1 MTQIDARGKA
11 CPLPVIEAKK
21 AVEAMS
27 QGVVEVLVDNSV
39 AVQNVLKMAKQK
51 NLAATSEQKEGYYVV
66 AITVTEQSPTCEI
79 QQTMSEADSQAQNT
93 VVVLSSDTMG
103 NGDDVLGRLLMKGFV
118 YALTEQDQLPKTI
131 VLYNGGAKLSI
142 QGAETL
148 EDLKLMESQGVEI
161 LTCGTCLN
169 HYGIAD
175 QLAVGSVTNMYRIAE
190 VLTHAG
196 KVIRP

>member
-27 QGVVEVLVDNSV
+27 QGIVEVLVDNSV

-79 QQTMSEADSQAQNT
+79 QQTMSEADSQTQNT